1 MTLIKSWTSRSMQY
15 YNMLVPC
22 NMSPTAMVQGIGT
35 DGQPQSRTSGW
46 TLSSLSE
53 AGPSTIWIPPTS
65 WVMQCARIGGL
76 RFWIMGFVTTSHTSV
91 LLSLKGLKVGP
102 NMKIGDAEERRRID
116 VPKWP
121 WGTIRAPLTVPT
133 GGPRSGMSEGP
144 RQQNRE
150 VGLIVNPG
158 EGGV

>member
-1 MTLIKSWTSRSMQY
+1 MTLIKNWNSWSMQC
-15 YNMLVPC
+15 YNMLTPC
-22 NMSPTAMVQGIGT
+22 NMSPTAMTQGIGT
-35 DGQPQSRTSGW
+35 DRHLWLRTSW
-46 TLSSLSE
+46 WMLLSLSE

-65 WVMQCARIGGL
+65 WVMWCAQIRGL
-76 RFWIMGFVTTSHTSV
+76 RFRIMGFVTTLRMSV

-102 NMKIGDAEERRRID
+102 NMKIGDTDRRRSID
-116 VPKWP
+116 IPKWP
-121 WGTIRAPLTVPT
+121 WGTTGPPLVVPI
-133 GGPRSGMSEGP
+133 GPRSRTSEGL